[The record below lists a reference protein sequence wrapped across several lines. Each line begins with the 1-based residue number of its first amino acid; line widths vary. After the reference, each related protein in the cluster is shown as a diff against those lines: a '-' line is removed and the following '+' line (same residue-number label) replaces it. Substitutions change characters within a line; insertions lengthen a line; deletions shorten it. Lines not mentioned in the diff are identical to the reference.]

1 MWASVAF
8 VLLILDNVLI
18 AWCSMF
24 FFALA
29 LFYVI
34 FQTTDPASLS
44 VMILGTVLV
53 TSIISLPT
61 WWGRDYGNF
70 TEWLSDLRCRFW
82 QRRSREQGSVWSYK
96 CCVLCYED
104 SKHIWKLYFLVYMC
118 INSCQFIKVVDIT
131 WVLALLGWV
140 LLFKRKVSHIAK
152 NSSQEEAELCNDLHS
167 VRTVVMIP
175 HPQAP
180 FLSWEYKIIMN
191 NIATWHYDTSL
202 SQQIMVL
209 HLLSHCGW
217 TGHGIRY

>member
-1 MWASVAF
+1 MHKMSCWRGGITILGIILSLPYALLMWASVAF

-82 QRRSREQGSVWSYK
+82 QRRSREQGSV
-96 CCVLCYED
+96 
-104 SKHIWKLYFLVYMC
+104 
-118 INSCQFIKVVDIT
+118 
-131 WVLALLGWV
+131 
-140 LLFKRKVSHIAK
+140 
-152 NSSQEEAELCNDLHS
+152 
-167 VRTVVMIP
+167 
-175 HPQAP
+175 
-180 FLSWEYKIIMN
+180 
-191 NIATWHYDTSL
+191 
-202 SQQIMVL
+202 
-209 HLLSHCGW
+209 
-217 TGHGIRY
+217 